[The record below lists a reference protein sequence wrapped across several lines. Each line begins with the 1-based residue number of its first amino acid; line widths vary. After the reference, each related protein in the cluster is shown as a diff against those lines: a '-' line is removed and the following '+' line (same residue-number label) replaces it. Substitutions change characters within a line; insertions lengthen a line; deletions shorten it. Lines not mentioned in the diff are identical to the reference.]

1 MAEPQ
6 RRTLGDF
13 ALRKHQT
20 TKSTRIFHGTTR
32 LREHFLTL
40 FLSIYIFLD
49 YLSCVCR
56 VTMRAM
62 CDFKCGGGVIY
73 FSYMFILCL
82 LHLYMFCIFTLS
94 IVLYFQFTMLGCIIS
109 NYLFILFLYFFL
121 IWNDFVLIWFINI
134 LSLRNILKN

>member
-82 LHLYMFCIFTLS
+82 LHLYVFCIFKYCIAFLVYCARLHFFKQSFLS
-94 IVLYFQFTMLGCIIS
+94 YFYTPF
-109 NYLFILFLYFFL
+109 
-121 IWNDFVLIWFINI
+121 
-134 LSLRNILKN
+134 